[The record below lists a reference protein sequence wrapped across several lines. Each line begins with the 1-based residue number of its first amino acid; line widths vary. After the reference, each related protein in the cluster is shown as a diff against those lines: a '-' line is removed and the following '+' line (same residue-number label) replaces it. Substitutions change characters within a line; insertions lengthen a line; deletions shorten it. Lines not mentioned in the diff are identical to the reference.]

1 MDFHFQS
8 ISRKNELKF
17 HKKRLTQDQVRLL
30 ESSFNFNN
38 KLDPDR
44 KSQLAQELGLPPR
57 KVAIWYQNK
66 RSRWKNE
73 NLEVDNKAL
82 QLRLE
87 SVLADNERLQSE
99 VERLKQELHKAQE
112 MLLLSVNNNSTPYSS
127 FSSQLSS
134 SCDEVGSSNL
144 AHGSKNHLDKEFFAC
159 LIGGDQ
165 GQFGN
170 TNDHEFFPPS
180 MS

>member
-1 MDFHFQS
+1 MDHYFQS
-8 ISRKNELKF
+8 SVRKNELKF
-17 HKKRLTQDQVRLL
+17 HKRRLTQDQVRLL
-30 ESSFNFNN
+30 ESSFSFDN

-66 RSRWKNE
+66 RARWKNE
-73 NLEVDNKAL
+73 TLEVDHKAL

-87 SVLADNERLQSE
+87 NLQADNERLQTE

-112 MLLLSVNNNSTPYSS
+112 MLLSMNNTHYSS
-127 FSSQLSS
+127 LSSQLSS
-134 SCDEVGSSNL
+134 SCDEVGSSTL

-159 LIGGDQ
+159 LMGSE
-165 GQFGN
+165 GQFRT
-170 TNDHEFFPPS
+170 TNDQEFFPSS